1 MPKWLS
7 NAVFYQ
13 IYPQSFY
20 DSNGDGIGDING
32 IKEKLGYIKDLG
44 CNAIWINP
52 CFESPFMDG
61 GYDISDYY
69 KVAARYGTN
78 GDLKSL
84 FEAAHSLGI
93 KVLLDLVPGHTSDKH
108 KWFSESKKPEKN
120 EFSDRYIWTD
130 SVWEA
135 PRQYNFECGITNR
148 DGNYMV
154 NFFSS
159 QPALNYGFNKIT
171 HPKWQMSYKSPEC
184 KRTVEA
190 IKDVMRF
197 WLDLGCDGFR
207 VDMADSLVKNDDE
220 KTATSEIWR
229 DIRIMLDENYPEA
242 AIISEWCCPQRAIT
256 CGFHSDFYLD
266 HEGNGYHTAF
276 RNDIINGEDTCF
288 FSKLGKGDIT
298 VLTGELEKDLKQIN
312 GLGYVSFI
320 TGNHDIKRLSY
331 RYDESELKVAICT
344 ILFLPGVPFI
354 YYGDEIGM
362 PYNESLKSKE
372 GGFYR
377 TGSRTPMQWDDSRN
391 AGFSNANK
399 QDLYLPVDDS
409 ENNVNVKAQSQYN
422 YSLLNTIKKALTIR
436 NEYNDFSAESEYET
450 LFAQKHRYPYIFR
463 RGDFAVCV
471 NPSVESAKANID
483 ITLKNCVFK
492 IGDVDING
500 KNINMQG
507 QSMGVFKL

>member
-1 MPKWLS
+1 MPKWLN

-44 CNAIWINP
+44 CNAIWLNP

-69 KVAARYGTN
+69 KVAERYGTN
-78 GDLKSL
+78 DDLKAL
-84 FEAAHSLGI
+84 FNAAHMLGI

-108 KWFSESKKPEKN
+108 KWFLESKKPEEN
-120 EFSDRYIWTD
+120 AFSDRYIWTD

-148 DGNYMV
+148 DANYMV

-171 HPKWQMSYKSPEC
+171 HPNWQMPYNSPEC
-184 KRTVEA
+184 KKTAEA

-197 WLDLGCDGFR
+197 WLDMGCDGFR
-207 VDMADSLVKNDDE
+207 VDMADSLVKNDED

-229 DIRIMLDENYPEA
+229 DIRIMLDEHYPEA
-242 AIISEWCCPQRAIT
+242 AIISEWCCPQRAIK

-266 HEGNGYHTAF
+266 HAGNGYHTAF
-276 RNDIINGEDTCF
+276 RNDITNGKDTSF

-298 VLTGELEKDLKQIN
+298 TLASELERDLNSIE

-320 TGNHDIKRLSY
+320 TGNHDIKRLSH
-331 RYDESELKVAICT
+331 RYDERELKIAICT

-362 PYNESLKSKE
+362 PYNDTLKSKE

-377 TGSRTPMQWDDSRN
+377 TGSRTPMQWDNSYN
-391 AGFSNANK
+391 AGFSVAQKN
-399 QDLYLPVDDS
+399 DLYLPVDDS
-409 ENNVNVKAQSQYN
+409 TNNVNVKKQSARKD
-422 YSLLNTIKKALTIR
+422 SLLNTIKSALSLR
-436 NEYNDFSAESEYET
+436 KEYDSFNADSEYET
-450 LFAQKHRYPYIFR
+450 LYAQKGCYPYIFR
-463 RGDFAVCV
+463 RGGFAVCV
-471 NPSVESAKANID
+471 NPCAETAKTSVD
-483 ITLKNCVFK
+483 ISFKDCVFK
-492 IGDVDING
+492 LG
-500 KNINMQG
+500 KIELYGNCIEMQG
-507 QSMGVFKL
+507 QSMGVFKI